1 MNLSFEPVVTEANLI
16 DSVNIIRKSFST
28 VAEQFG
34 LTRENAPTNPVFI
47 ELKHLRKMQTKGIA
61 MFGVFCASVQ
71 IGFVAIEK
79 NNANEF
85 YMERLAVL
93 PEQRH
98 KGYGRQIVKY
108 ASDYVINQNGR
119 ELLISVL
126 GTNETLKSW
135 YCELGFTEFETK
147 YFSHLPF
154 PVCYMKKHLGVGSL
168 SGDFRVPFS

>member
-1 MNLSFEPVVTEANLI
+1 MNLSFELVVTESDLI

-34 LTRENAPTNPVFI
+34 LTRENAPTNPAFI
-47 ELKHLRKMQTKGIA
+47 ELRHLKKMQEKGIA
-61 MFGVFCASVQ
+61 MFGVFCEFVQ

-93 PEQRH
+93 PKHRH

-108 ASDYVINQNGR
+108 ASDYVNAQRGG
-119 ELLISVL
+119 ELLISVV
-126 GTNETLKSW
+126 GTNEILKSW

-154 PVCYMKKHLGVGSL
+154 PVCYMKKYLNTRPL
-168 SGDFRVPFS
+168 SGD